1 MASISLYQKKT
12 RDLNGWGS
20 WGTVSGDTYISSE
33 YNMHTVYKA
42 TVNMAGASS
51 MNSVTLSTV
60 LGCTGTVAATIH
72 AYLYTSDPTSGGSG
86 SPPSTYVGHYQTT
99 RTIDENGL
107 YLSFPISGLSLNVST
122 VYIWVTASYN
132 VNNGVLSTYDNTDV
146 PQYRNI
152 TATFTAAVMSLEITP
167 STVTSGNAV
176 TLNVANGSGYTLTAT
191 FKYGSTTLAVQSFSY
206 GSVNVTCPKSW
217 FDTAGVTYLTSM
229 TVNVTVTG
237 GTSTM
242 SGSFTLQAGDDM
254 KPSVGTP
261 TAAIVQASSAS
272 DFPNTYISGISK
284 CKVSASVSFP
294 TNAGVSSVR
303 LSYPGGTTVNMS
315 YNSSTGKYEGTT
327 AAPITGNTTF
337 TVTATDLRGLY
348 TQKTVSITGVVAYT
362 EPSVVVNLA
371 YRCDSSGSAESGG
384 AYWRIKVT
392 ASYTTGLSGNSLR
405 KLTAA
410 VKNGTANNLTSG
422 TLSGPLSG
430 TTNPKI
436 AYTIVITVQ
445 DKVSGEI
452 TKEIV
457 LEGMLRNVVITRS
470 GDGTYVGIGTTPES
484 TSGESTVELPGG
496 GRFMVGGENYGAF
509 ANLVDTD
516 IAQYLSDNSSFGNDF
531 LNVDRENRYAKKN
544 AASTFS
550 SWAGACDNTPSNVA
564 SQIFGG
570 LRLVFV
576 LSSAVAV
583 VLLIETTPTPGRIW
597 INVYSST
604 AWAGWK
610 YFISYNAS

>member
-12 RDLNGWGS
+12 RDFNGWGS

-42 TVNMAGASS
+42 TVNMTGASS
-51 MNSVTLSTV
+51 MSSVTLSTV

-86 SPPSTYVGHYQTT
+86 SPPNTYVGHYQTT

-107 YLSFPISGLSLNVST
+107 YLSFPISGLNLNVST
-122 VYIWVTASYN
+122 VYIWITASYN
-132 VNNGVLSTYDNTDV
+132 VNNGILSTYDNTDV

-167 STVTSGNAV
+167 ATVTSGNAV

-191 FKYGSTTLAVQSFSY
+191 FKYGSTTLAVQSFST
-206 GSVNVTCPKSW
+206 GSVNVQCPKSW
-217 FDTAGVTYLTSM
+217 FDSAGVTYLTSM

-237 GTSTM
+237 GTSAM

-272 DFPNTYISGISK
+272 DFPNTYIAGISK
-284 CKVSASVSFP
+284 CKVSVSVSFP

-315 YNSSTGKYEGTT
+315 YNSGTGKYEGTT
-327 AAPITGNTTF
+327 AAPITTNTTF
-337 TVTATDLRGLY
+337 TVTVTDVRGLY

-371 YRCDSSGSAESGG
+371 YRCDSSGNEESGG
-384 AYWRIKVT
+384 PYWRIKVT
-392 ASYTTGLSGNSLR
+392 ASYTTNLSGNSLR

-422 TLSGPLSG
+422 TLSGALSG
-430 TTNPKI
+430 TTNPKT
-436 AYTIVITVQ
+436 AYTIVIIVQ

-470 GDGTYVGIGTTPES
+470 DDGTYVGVGTTPET
-484 TSGESTVELPGG
+484 TSGESTVELPSG
-496 GRFMVGGENYGAF
+496 GRFLVGGNNYGAF
-509 ANLVDTD
+509 EIPVSD
-516 IAQYLSDNSSFGNDF
+516 SDNGSSFGQDF
-531 LNVDRENRYAKKN
+531 LNVDLTNPYALKN
-544 AASTFS
+544 ATAKFYCS
-550 SWAGACDNTPSNVA
+550 SGAYSNCPSNV
-564 SQIFGG
+564 
-570 LRLVFV
+570 
-576 LSSAVAV
+576 SSAVFRGIRKVFFYDSAFCLV
-583 VLLIETTPTPGRIW
+583 MLIELYPTAGRIW
-597 INVYSST
+597 TNGYFYGWS
-604 AWAGWK
+604 GWK
-610 YFISYNAS
+610 YTYLMNAS